1 VGPVDLVEE
10 AAALDRRRPAAPPAQ
25 ATLLRSIVLAVLVLT
40 ARAWSG
46 AGGPL
51 LQRTS
56 GAPARQQVTRRAA
69 PRRACCALRPRRGL
83 NGMHG
88 AGAGAHAGVRTRA
101 RT

>member
-1 VGPVDLVEE
+1 MGPVDLVEAE
-10 AAALDRRRPAAPPAQ
+10 ALDPSTAAAPPAQ

-88 AGAGAHAGVRTRA
+88 ARACAHVGARIS
-101 RT
+101 